1 MTAKDY
7 SLQSS
12 RRQSRR
18 FDISARV
25 PWRTIG
31 YRGVGVMLTHML
43 ASVDVLNPKYYSAHL
58 GALSFAEGPF

>member
-31 YRGVGVMLTHML
+31 YRGEGVMLKHML
-43 ASVDVLNPKYYSAHL
+43 ATVDMLNPA
-58 GALSFAEGPF
+58 A